1 MSAELSDT
9 SDEATGITGSAPAAW
24 GEPRSKT
31 VTWYDPR
38 QYRTPAQEMSGL
50 ELLQA
55 MAAGELPPPPI
66 MFLLGGGALEMT
78 AEPQHVSIR
87 TTPDESVYNPIGMV
101 HGGYITTLLDT
112 VAACAIHTT
121 LPAGVPYTSVE
132 IKVNFLRAVQGGMDL
147 TAHGWVTKPG
157 RKVAFAEADL
167 RDAAGVVYAT
177 ASTTCVILG

>member
-1 MSAELSDT
+1 MSSAEDVT
-9 SDEATGITGSAPAAW
+9 AKPEW

-38 QYRTPAQEMSGL
+38 QYRKPAGTMTGL

-66 MFLLGGGALEMT
+66 MLLLGGTLEMT
-78 AEPQHVSIR
+78 VEPQHV
-87 TTPDESVYNPIGMV
+87 TMKATPDESVYNPIGMV

-121 LPAGVPYTSVE
+121 LGVGVPYTSVE
-132 IKVNFLRAVQGGMDL
+132 IKVNFLRAVQGGMSL

-167 RDAAGVVYAT
+167 RDETGVVYAT
-177 ASTTCVILG
+177 ASTTCVILA

>member
-1 MSAELSDT
+1 VNAEPDT
-9 SDEATGITGSAPAAW
+9 TDVSW
-24 GEPRSKT
+24 GEPRSKV
-31 VTWYDPR
+31 VTWYDPK
-38 QYRTPAQEMSGL
+38 QYRKPATELSGL
-50 ELLQA
+50 ELLRA

-66 MFLLGGGALEMT
+66 MLLIGGTFEMT
-78 AEPQHVSIR
+78 AEPQHVTMR
-87 TTPDESVYNPIGMV
+87 ARPDESVYNPIGMV

-147 TAHGWVTKPG
+147 IAHGWVTKPG